1 MVVLLVAAELALRAF
16 IVVGRSA
23 TPGML
28 ANSLDGNAPLTSDAW
43 GYRFLRN
50 HAEGKALVEQPLYR
64 LHPTRGWTLNPNVA
78 VWVDE
83 NLYTTNQ

>member
-1 MVVLLVAAELALRAF
+1 MRAGVGVVVRRRVRGLLGMVVLLVVAELALRSF

-23 TPGML
+23 VPGMV

-50 HAEGKALVEQPLYR
+50 HAEGRGLVEQALYR
-64 LHPTRGWTLNPNVA
+64 IHPTRGS
-78 VWVDE
+78 
-83 NLYTTNQ
+83 